1 MILDDL
7 RAMAKLDKTHMRDSI
22 MELGAQCE
30 QAWKE
35 TQQINLQPTT
45 YNLQPNGLA
54 ICGMGGSGIGGNIIK
69 YLLGRT
75 LKIPLEI
82 VNEYELPGWVNR
94 HSLVILSSYSGTTE
108 ETLTAA
114 REAKH
119 REAKCFAISAGGD
132 LEIWAKKYRVPFY
145 KIVPTHN
152 PSNQPRM
159 ALGYSI
165 IGQMGLLVKAGLIH
179 ANLPAGK
186 AGKAD
191 INNIIKTIYT
201 IHTKTGPGIPTKQ
214 NPVKQLAQQL
224 QNAIPLLI
232 GAEPLGGN
240 LRTLRNQ
247 INENA
252 KHNCFYLLL
261 PELNHHALEG
271 LRFPKAQ
278 RRLLRPVLIR
288 SKLYPA
294 VIQKRLA
301 ITAEVLI
308 KNGLKPLWLDLRAS
322 TPLLQSFELLTLGSW
337 LGFYLA
343 MLHKINP
350 APIPWVEYFKKRLT
364 K

>member
-7 RAMAKLDKTHMRDSI
+7 KAIAKLDQSRMRDSI
-22 MELGAQCE
+22 SELGAQCE
-30 QAWKE
+30 QAWQEIQK
-35 TQQINLQPTT
+35 IKIHDLRSP
-45 YNLQPNGLA
+45 
-54 ICGMGGSGIGGNIIK
+54 ISDVSIVGMGGSAIGGHILK
-69 YLLGRT
+69 SLLGRT
-75 LKIPLEI
+75 LKIPFEI
-82 VNEYELPGWVNR
+82 VNEYELPGWVNS

-114 REAKH
+114 REAK
-119 REAKCFAISAGGD
+119 RRGAKCLAIAAGGA
-132 LEIWAKKYRVPFY
+132 LEIWAKKYGVPFY

-165 IGQMGLLVKAGLIH
+165 IGQLGLLSGSGLIRT
-179 ANLPAGK
+179 NK
-186 AGKAD
+186 TD
-191 INNIIKTIYT
+191 IINIVKTIYAV
-201 IHTKTGPGIPTKQ
+201 HTDAGPGIPLTG
-214 NPVKQLAQQL
+214 NPVKQLAWNL
-224 QNAIPLLI
+224 QNTIPLLI
-232 GAEPLGGN
+232 GAEPFGGN

-278 RRLLRPVLIR
+278 HRLIRPVLIR

-301 ITAEVLI
+301 ITAEVLT
-308 KNGLKPLWLDLRAS
+308 KNGLKPLWLDLRAG

-337 LGFYLA
+337 LSFYLA
-343 MLHKINP
+343 MLNKINP
-350 APIPWVEYFKKRLT
+350 APIPWVEYFKKALA
-364 K
+364 KV